1 MITTTHKGKMYNVEY
16 TIVSVSELEGFMRLD
31 AEYYDPVYLRNEKSI
46 EKKKW
51 AYLKDLSKEI
61 INFGAYS
68 LCNLIKYQKRGI
80 PYLFVGNIKEN
91 EIATNNIKH
100 INKKIHDLLYKSK
113 IYSGD
118 IVFTIAGTIGN
129 AAVVPDK
136 LNNTNSNQAIAKIR
150 GTTISPF
157 YTSTFL
163 NSKYGKY
170 QSCRFIVS
178 NVQPNLLLTQVKNL
192 KIPIPSGTF
201 QKQIEKLVSKAHEE
215 KQKAENLY
223 KEAEDILLEELEL
236 KNWKAKTK
244 KIKIDGEEFEEEENI
259 SIRKLSECLKVNRFD
274 AEYWLP
280 KYDDFLTLLNNLKK
294 KDDIELKNLSMLV
307 DYKKGV
313 EVGSEQY
320 SEEGQIP
327 FIRVSNLNEEGIN
340 LNSAK
345 YISGKLYNKLKEQY
359 EPNEGEILFT
369 KDATIGIS
377 YLLEKSIKAITSSGI
392 LRLIVKNEKV
402 NKEYLNLVLN
412 SSVCK
417 LQINKALSGAI
428 IKHFK
433 PTEVMNLLIPLLN
446 QQTQSKISQKIQ
458 QSFKARRKSKELLEI
473 AKRGVEI
480 YIENDER
487 KGINYITEQ
496 L

>member
-1 MITTTHKGKMYNVEY
+1 MLIQQYQGGRKIEY
-16 TIVSVSELEGFMRLD
+16 SIVNLNELESALRID
-31 AEYYDPVYLRNEKSI
+31 AEYFDPVYLRNKKLI
-46 EKKKW
+46 ERKKW

-100 INKKIHDLLYKSK
+100 INKKIHNLLYKSK

-136 LNNTNSNQAIAKIR
+136 LNNINSNQAIAKIR

-170 QSCRFIVS
+170 QSYRFIVS

-201 QKQIEKLVSKAHEE
+201 QKQIEKLVLSAYKERENAE
-215 KQKAENLY
+215 KLY
-223 KEAEDILLEELEL
+223 KGAEDILLEELGL
-236 KNWKAKTK
+236 INWNPKTK
-244 KIKIDGEEFEEEENI
+244 KIKIDSEEFEEEENI
-259 SIRKLSECLKVNRFD
+259 SIRKLPECLKVNRFD

-280 KYDDFLTLLNNLKK
+280 RYDEIENLIKNYK
-294 KDDIELKNLSMLV
+294 GGWDILKNRFNQNKTNKETNKEKEFNYIEIGSINVNSGEIKPLKLKDFELPANAKLKLNLNDILISKV
-307 DYKKGV
+307 RTYRGAVTFIYK
-313 EVGSEQY
+313 ELDNLVGS
-320 SEEGQIP
+320 G
-327 FIRVSNLNEEGIN
+327 
-340 LNSAK
+340 A
-345 YISGKLYNKLKEQY
+345 
-359 EPNEGEILFT
+359 FT
-369 KDATIGIS
+369 V
-377 YLLEKSIKAITSSGI
+377 LQEKNTF
-392 LRLIVKNEKV
+392 
-402 NKEYLNLVLN
+402 NKETLFVLLKTKPYL
-412 SSVCK
+412 
-417 LQINKALSGAI
+417 ALSLKFNTGTSY
-428 IKHFK
+428 
-433 PTEVMNLLIPLLN
+433 PTLNDKDILNLLIPLLS

-480 YIENDER
+480 YIENDEQ